1 MKKASNRVMIM
12 GADGATF
19 RLIKPWVEEGKLPH
33 FRAMMEEGVHG
44 LLDPAPNMRSA
55 ASWTSYYTGKNPGKH
70 SIFEF
75 FDYVPESY
83 AIRFVCGADCAEPS
97 LWRLLSDV
105 GYSSI
110 AVNVPM
116 TYPAEPIQGI
126 VLAGL
131 EAPGTGS
138 RGFCYPERILKELE
152 EKFEKYI
159 IEPGLTGCNI
169 DNRLDEGIERLFA
182 EIEQKRKIMFYLIEK
197 KPWDFCT
204 VVFRSLDAAQHN
216 FWKFMDPGHPD
227 HDPGLKDKYGNVIFR
242 VYQKLDEIL
251 GELRVC
257 LGPDDY
263 LLVMSDHGFGRKHP
277 ASNQLNA
284 WLTSLGYLTFKNRRH
299 NSRIKQSLF
308 RAFHHTYVLLA
319 GKLPRRYKEV
329 FARLLPRVRNRVHTQ
344 LCFNGIDWN
353 KTRAYSDTLFPN
365 IRINLKDREKHGI
378 VNSAEYDA
386 LINEIKGA
394 LMACK
399 DKKTGEPIV
408 EQVMLRNDIYQGQH
422 VNKSPDMTIRWRE
435 DTEISGINIDS
446 DSDFSE
452 LRGTRPFIPAEDHRV
467 ISGDHRRYGILL
479 VQGPGIMKGK
489 MINNAHIM
497 DLAPTTL
504 YLLNTAIP
512 SDMDGKILESAFE
525 KAVLKKKPPKY
536 AARQEKDVSGNEKPT
551 YSPGEEEVVAERL
564 RSLGYLE

>member
-159 IEPGLTGCNI
+159 IEPGLTACNI

-365 IRINLKDREKHGI
+365 IRMH
-378 VNSAEYDA
+378 
-386 LINEIKGA
+386 
-394 LMACK
+394 
-399 DKKTGEPIV
+399 
-408 EQVMLRNDIYQGQH
+408 
-422 VNKSPDMTIRWRE
+422 
-435 DTEISGINIDS
+435 
-446 DSDFSE
+446 
-452 LRGTRPFIPAEDHRV
+452 
-467 ISGDHRRYGILL
+467 
-479 VQGPGIMKGK
+479 
-489 MINNAHIM
+489 
-497 DLAPTTL
+497 
-504 YLLNTAIP
+504 
-512 SDMDGKILESAFE
+512 
-525 KAVLKKKPPKY
+525 
-536 AARQEKDVSGNEKPT
+536 
-551 YSPGEEEVVAERL
+551 
-564 RSLGYLE
+564 